1 MHRSHI
7 EAIIQK
13 QIKILGISKVRS
25 LLLSIVEVQLDDT
38 GRLINLTGDDEKV
51 LNQIITVFLDFSHE
65 IVKGLLFDMPEAEQ
79 TENSEGEMKTIEP
92 VVSDEKGGVSPDISH
107 LEKDEL
113 VALSPEEPFKHA
125 GSDAIEKALQALDNR
140 VSAES
145 GQSGP
150 SDNPAQNSPKQG
162 SVEKLNE
169 MIKQYNQ

>member
-1 MHRSHI
+1 MLHNT
-7 EAIIQK
+7 
-13 QIKILGISKVRS
+13 GYFNFCS
-25 LLLSIVEVQLDDT
+25 LIFYRAQDFLVQL
-38 GRLINLTGDDEKV
+38 LFPW
-51 LNQIITVFLDFSHE
+51 QHSTVGLRQHMLELLFLVRYIYPNFSHE
-65 IVKGLLFDMPEAEQ
+65 IVKGLLFDMPE
-79 TENSEGEMKTIEP
+79 TEPVEDSEKEIKPIEP
-92 VVSDEKGGVSPDISH
+92 AVLDEKTHVSPDVSH

-125 GSDAIEKALQALDNR
+125 GSDVIEKALQALDNR

-150 SDNPAQNSPKQG
+150 SDNPTQDSPKQG

>member
-25 LLLSIVEVQLDDT
+25 LLLSVVEVQLDDT

-65 IVKGLLFDMPEAEQ
+65 IVKGLLFDMPEAEAVEE
-79 TENSEGEMKTIEP
+79 TEKEIKPIE
-92 VVSDEKGGVSPDISH
+92 VQAHDEKANISPDVSH

-113 VALSPEEPFKHA
+113 VALSPEEPFKHT

-145 GQSGP
+145 DQSGP
-150 SDNPAQNSPKQG
+150 SDNPNQDSPKKG

>member
-13 QIKILGISKVRS
+13 QIKILGVSKVRS
-25 LLLSIVEVQLDDT
+25 LLLSVVEVQLDDS
-38 GRLINLTGDDEKV
+38 GRLVNLTGDSERV

-65 IVKGLLFDMPEAEQ
+65 IVKGLLFDMPE
-79 TENSEGEMKTIEP
+79 TEPVEDSENEIKPIEP
-92 VVSDEKGGVSPDISH
+92 AVLDEKTHVSPDVSH

-150 SDNPAQNSPKQG
+150 SDNPTQDSPKQG

-169 MIKQYNQ
+169 MIKKYNQ